1 MDEKLIYQ
9 IQREG
14 AEALLDAGC
23 FPPFEGYTPPFL
35 EEASTLKTDYEATN
49 NGTTD
54 TDSTDLSF
62 NGNHTERVYFFRL

>member
-14 AEALLDAGC
+14 AEALLDAGV
-23 FPPFEGYTPPFL
+23 L
-35 EEASTLKTDYEATN
+35 EDASTLKADYEATN

-54 TDSTDLSF
+54 TDSTDFSF